1 MGLNLLA
8 FTLLGYLLGS
18 LPMGVLVARWLRGVD
33 LRRGGSGHIGALN
46 TLRQAGKGA
55 AALTLLLDL
64 GKGLLA
70 TWLAAR
76 YGWTAFAPA
85 AAGTAVIVGH
95 CWPVWLRFRG
105 GMGLATGAG
114 AVVLFAPLIP
124 LLGITAWWLILR
136 VNHHS
141 ARAMAASMALMP
153 LAAVLL
159 GYSLPTLVLVFG
171 GSLVIFLRHLGDFRR
186 RYPAGWRG

>member
-18 LPMGVLVARWLRGVD
+18 IPMGILVARSLRGVD
-33 LRRGGSGHIGALN
+33 PRQGGSGHTGALN

-55 AALTLLLDL
+55 AALTLALDL

-85 AAGTAVIVGH
+85 AAATTVVVGH
-95 CWPVWLRFRG
+95 CWPVWTRFRG

-124 LLGITAWWLILR
+124 LLGIAAWWLILR
-136 VNHHS
+136 LTHHS

-159 GYSLPTLVLVFG
+159 GYPLPTLVLVLG
-171 GSLVIFLRHLGDFRR
+171 GSLAVFLRHLADFGR